1 MTITPIGPN
10 AAAPANG
17 ASTALTQSPATPAA
31 GASATAMATQA
42 GSRVGAEQV
51 AVKFAPGSDAASPF
65 QQVGSTVVSKLKDFE
80 ESRAG
85 RNAAMTKMDA
95 GPATAIESAKSQLLD
110 GPASRSLTGD
120 SAQSVKGGTMA
131 DDAMTAMTRTFDY
144 AIETQLIVKTGSQ
157 LSTSASSL
165 MRGQ

>member
-1 MTITPIGPN
+1 VTISPIGLN
-10 AAAPANG
+10 AAAPA
-17 ASTALTQSPATPAA
+17 T
-31 GASATAMATQA
+31 GASATLTQNSATSAAGVSATATQV

-51 AVKFAPGSDAASPF
+51 AVKFAPSSGAASPF

-80 ESRAG
+80 ASRAG
-85 RNAAMTKMDA
+85 RNAAMTKMNA
-95 GPATAIESAKSQLLD
+95 GPATAIETAKSQLLD
-110 GPASRSLTGD
+110 GPASRSLTSGA
-120 SAQSVKGGTMA
+120 SQSVSGGGKA